1 MSNINPQNID
11 GTFPIAGQDNNSQ
24 GFRDNFTGTI
34 NNFTRAAA
42 ELSDLQTYAVVTG
55 PLTSVGQTGT
65 PTNNMNYTY
74 LTKPQLLGAVE
85 TSKNVGNIAT
95 SGTIQVD
102 WSQGHYQ
109 TVGATGSVS
118 LSFTSTWPTTSLYT
132 KLRLQIKAWGTTTV
146 ALDPKVSVNVN
157 SIQGVSANVL
167 TLSDGLYA
175 FEFDTSD
182 AGATI
187 SIVDLWRN
195 YDTATQ
201 FESLSVVGNILS
213 TGLTVFGNARVG
225 LAGAVSGA
233 FHTVVGN
240 ITQVTSGGAVYF
252 NTTGNV
258 SAEVVNTGTLNATGN
273 VLATGLSVFGNARIG
288 LAGVSG
294 GQFHTVVGNIT
305 QTSSG
310 GAGTVYINTTGNVL
324 ASGVIASTV
333 TTNTLVNNGNIII
346 QDPINA
352 GSFGSNLTV
361 KGTIEYKTQDQAN
374 NFSVNTTTKSLTLAP
389 GGDQFLLLNIN
400 ANCAIGYNA
409 TITQGHQTTVH
420 VKNSAA
426 GLAYVIVPNNNTTIG
441 NAFIGLAAGQVGTFV
456 FTSYN
461 TDAANVMVTVT
472 R

>member
-1 MSNINPQNID
+1 MSNINPQSID

-42 ELSDLQTYAVVTG
+42 ELSDLQTFAVVTG

-85 TSKNVGNIAT
+85 TSKNVGNIAS

-132 KLRLQIKAWGTTTV
+132 KLRLQIKAWGTTAIT
-146 ALDPKVSVNVN
+146 LDPKVSVNVN

-175 FEFDTSD
+175 FEFSTSD

-201 FESLSVVGNILS
+201 FDSLSVAGNILS
-213 TGLTVFGNARVG
+213 TGLSVFGNARVG
-225 LAGAVSGA
+225 LAGAVSGQ
-233 FHTVVGN
+233 FHSVVGN
-240 ITQVTSGGAVYF
+240 ITQTSSGGAVYF

-258 SAEVVNTGTLNATGN
+258 
-273 VLATGLSVFGNARIG
+273 LAASV
-288 LAGVSG
+288 
-294 GQFHTVVGNIT
+294 
-305 QTSSG
+305 
-310 GAGTVYINTTGNVL
+310 TTG
-324 ASGVIASTV
+324 A
-333 TTNTLVNNGNIII
+333 LVSNGNIII
-346 QDPINA
+346 ADPIGA

-361 KGTIEYKTQDQAN
+361 KGTVEFKSQDQSN
-374 NFSVNTTTKSLTLAP
+374 NASVNTSTKSLTLAP
-389 GGDQFLLLNIN
+389 GGDQFLLININ
-400 ANCAIGYNA
+400 GNCSIGYNA
-409 TITQGHQTTVH
+409 TITPGHQTTVH
-420 VKNSAA
+420 VKNSAGA
-426 GLAYVIVPNNNTTIG
+426 LAYVIVPNANTNTG
-441 NAFIGLAAGQVGTFV
+441 NAFIGLATGITGTFV
-456 FTSYN
+456 FTSYG
-461 TDAANVMVTVT
+461 TDAGNVFVTVS

>member
-24 GFRDNFTGTI
+24 GFRDNFTNTI
-34 NNFTRAAA
+34 NNFTFAAA
-42 ELSDLQTYAVVTG
+42 ELADLQTYAVVTG

-132 KLRLQIKAWGTTTV
+132 KLRLQIKAWGTTTI

-175 FEFDTSD
+175 FEFATSD

-201 FESLSVVGNILS
+201 FESLSVAGNILA
-213 TGLTVFGNARVG
+213 TGLTVFGNMSSTATHVETGYQQVKPTANVAVTVNANVNRVLIHPTNIIALFGANVTLPNVQVDGTIINISSNVTIAG
-225 LAGAVSGA
+225 LDVRPSWNGVVAVSP
-233 FHTVVGN
+233 
-240 ITQVTSGGAVYF
+240 SG
-252 NTTGNV
+252 
-258 SAEVVNTGTLNATGN
+258 NAT
-273 VLATGLSVFGNARIG
+273 
-288 LAGVSG
+288 
-294 GQFHTVVGNIT
+294 
-305 QTSSG
+305 
-310 GAGTVYINTTGNVL
+310 
-324 ASGVIASTV
+324 V
-333 TTNTLVNNGNIII
+333 T
-346 QDPINA
+346 A
-352 GSFGSNLTV
+352 GSNTRYMYISAD
-361 KGTIEYKTQDQAN
+361 KIWYKIA
-374 NFSVNTTTKSLTLAP
+374 
-389 GGDQFLLLNIN
+389 
-400 ANCAIGYNA
+400 
-409 TITQGHQTTVH
+409 
-420 VKNSAA
+420 
-426 GLAYVIVPNNNTTIG
+426 
-441 NAFIGLAAGQVGTFV
+441 
-456 FTSYN
+456 
-461 TDAANVMVTVT
+461 
-472 R
+472 

>member
-85 TSKNVGNIAT
+85 TSKNIGNIAT

-132 KLRLQIKAWGTTTV
+132 KLRLQIKAWGTTTI

-201 FESLSVVGNILS
+201 VDSLSVVGNILS
-213 TGLTVFGNARVG
+213 SGLTVFGNVTH
-225 LAGAVSGA
+225 AGGQRETGYQFSAPTANVAVTALPTKSRLLLTPTGTIISFGA
-233 FHTVVGN
+233 N
-240 ITQVTSGGAVYF
+240 VTLPG
-252 NTTGNV
+252 GNV
-258 SAEVVNTGTLNATGN
+258 DGTTYSISSNVATTLSVQASNGTSVDPYGN
-273 VLATGLSVFGNARIG
+273 VQLV
-288 LAGVSG
+288 
-294 GQFHTVVGNIT
+294 
-305 QTSSG
+305 
-310 GAGTVYINTTGNVL
+310 AGTAATYLYYAT
-324 ASGVIASTV
+324 A
-333 TTNTLVNNGNIII
+333 
-346 QDPINA
+346 
-352 GSFGSNLTV
+352 
-361 KGTIEYKTQDQAN
+361 
-374 NFSVNTTTKSLTLAP
+374 TKWFKI
-389 GGDQFLLLNIN
+389 D
-400 ANCAIGYNA
+400 
-409 TITQGHQTTVH
+409 
-420 VKNSAA
+420 
-426 GLAYVIVPNNNTTIG
+426 
-441 NAFIGLAAGQVGTFV
+441 
-456 FTSYN
+456 
-461 TDAANVMVTVT
+461 
-472 R
+472 

>member
-24 GFRDNFTGTI
+24 GFRDNFTNTI
-34 NNFTRAAA
+34 NNFTFAAA

-118 LSFTSTWPTTSLYT
+118 LSFTSTWPTTNLYT
-132 KLRLQIKAWGTTTV
+132 KLRLQIKAWGTTTI

-175 FEFDTSD
+175 FEFATSD

-195 YDTATQ
+195 YDSALKLD
-201 FESLSVVGNILS
+201 SLSVAGNVLAA
-213 TGLTVFGNARVG
+213 GLTVFGNMNSGGSHVETGYQQSKPTANVAITVNANVNRVLIHPTG
-225 LAGAVSGA
+225 AITGFGANVTLPNVQVDGTIINISSNVNIVALDVRPNWNGVVAVSP
-233 FHTVVGN
+233 
-240 ITQVTSGGAVYF
+240 
-252 NTTGNV
+252 
-258 SAEVVNTGTLNATGN
+258 
-273 VLATGLSVFGNARIG
+273 FGNTA
-288 LAGVSG
+288 
-294 GQFHTVVGNIT
+294 
-305 QTSSG
+305 
-310 GAGTVYINTTGNVL
+310 
-324 ASGVIASTV
+324 V
-333 TTNTLVNNGNIII
+333 T
-346 QDPINA
+346 A
-352 GSFGSNLTV
+352 GSNTRYMYIAADKV
-361 KGTIEYKTQDQAN
+361 WYKIA
-374 NFSVNTTTKSLTLAP
+374 
-389 GGDQFLLLNIN
+389 
-400 ANCAIGYNA
+400 
-409 TITQGHQTTVH
+409 
-420 VKNSAA
+420 
-426 GLAYVIVPNNNTTIG
+426 
-441 NAFIGLAAGQVGTFV
+441 
-456 FTSYN
+456 
-461 TDAANVMVTVT
+461 
-472 R
+472 

>member
-132 KLRLQIKAWGTTTV
+132 KLRLQIKAWGTTTI
-146 ALDPKVSVNVN
+146 ALDPKISVNVN

-201 FESLSVVGNILS
+201 VDSLSVVGNILS
-213 TGLTVFGNARVG
+213 SGLTVFGNVIH
-225 LAGAVSGA
+225 AGGQRETGYQFSAPTANVAVAALPTKSRLLLTPTGTIISFGA
-233 FHTVVGN
+233 NVTLPGGN
-240 ITQVTSGGAVYF
+240 VDGTTFSISSNVATTLAVY
-252 NTTGNV
+252 
-258 SAEVVNTGTLNATGN
+258 
-273 VLATGLSVFGNARIG
+273 
-288 LAGVSG
+288 
-294 GQFHTVVGNIT
+294 
-305 QTSSG
+305 
-310 GAGTVYINTTGNVL
+310 
-324 ASGVIASTV
+324 
-333 TTNTLVNNGNIII
+333 
-346 QDPINA
+346 
-352 GSFGSNLTV
+352 
-361 KGTIEYKTQDQAN
+361 
-374 NFSVNTTTKSLTLAP
+374 
-389 GGDQFLLLNIN
+389 
-400 ANCAIGYNA
+400 
-409 TITQGHQTTVH
+409 
-420 VKNSAA
+420 
-426 GLAYVIVPNNNTTIG
+426 
-441 NAFIGLAAGQVGTFV
+441 GQVGTSV
-456 FTSYN
+456 SPGGNVQLTAGTSASYLYYA
-461 TDAANVMVTVT
+461 TDGKWYKIA
-472 R
+472 

>member
-24 GFRDNFTGTI
+24 GFRDNFTNTI
-34 NNFTRAAA
+34 NNFTFAAA

-132 KLRLQIKAWGTTTV
+132 KLRLQIKAWGTTTI

-175 FEFDTSD
+175 FEFATSD

-195 YDTATQ
+195 YDTALTLD
-201 FESLSVVGNILS
+201 SLSVAGNVLA
-213 TGLTVFGNARVG
+213 TGLTVFGNVAYRGAQVETGYQQYKPTGNVAVTANVNVNRVLLHPTG
-225 LAGAVSGA
+225 TIISFGANVTLPNTQVDGTIVSISSNVTIAQLAVTPNWNGVVTVSP
-233 FHTVVGN
+233 FGN
-240 ITQVTSGGAVYF
+240 AASVTSG
-252 NTTGNV
+252 TV
-258 SAEVVNTGTLNATGN
+258 S
-273 VLATGLSVFGNARIG
+273 RYM
-288 LAGVSG
+288 
-294 GQFHTVVGNIT
+294 
-305 QTSSG
+305 
-310 GAGTVYINTTGNVL
+310 YI
-324 ASGVIASTV
+324 AADKIWYKIA
-333 TTNTLVNNGNIII
+333 
-346 QDPINA
+346 
-352 GSFGSNLTV
+352 
-361 KGTIEYKTQDQAN
+361 
-374 NFSVNTTTKSLTLAP
+374 
-389 GGDQFLLLNIN
+389 
-400 ANCAIGYNA
+400 
-409 TITQGHQTTVH
+409 
-420 VKNSAA
+420 
-426 GLAYVIVPNNNTTIG
+426 
-441 NAFIGLAAGQVGTFV
+441 
-456 FTSYN
+456 
-461 TDAANVMVTVT
+461 
-472 R
+472 

>member
-85 TSKNVGNIAT
+85 TSKNIGNIAT

-132 KLRLQIKAWGTTTV
+132 KLRLQIKAWGTTTI
-146 ALDPKVSVNVN
+146 ALDPKISVNVN

-201 FESLSVVGNILS
+201 VDSLSVVGNILS
-213 TGLTVFGNARVG
+213 SGLTVFGNVTH
-225 LAGAVSGA
+225 AGGRRETGYQFSAPTANVAVAALPTKSRLLLTPTGTIISFGA
-233 FHTVVGN
+233 NVTLPGGN
-240 ITQVTSGGAVYF
+240 VDGTTFSISSNVATTLAVY
-252 NTTGNV
+252 
-258 SAEVVNTGTLNATGN
+258 
-273 VLATGLSVFGNARIG
+273 
-288 LAGVSG
+288 
-294 GQFHTVVGNIT
+294 
-305 QTSSG
+305 
-310 GAGTVYINTTGNVL
+310 
-324 ASGVIASTV
+324 
-333 TTNTLVNNGNIII
+333 
-346 QDPINA
+346 
-352 GSFGSNLTV
+352 
-361 KGTIEYKTQDQAN
+361 
-374 NFSVNTTTKSLTLAP
+374 
-389 GGDQFLLLNIN
+389 
-400 ANCAIGYNA
+400 
-409 TITQGHQTTVH
+409 
-420 VKNSAA
+420 
-426 GLAYVIVPNNNTTIG
+426 
-441 NAFIGLAAGQVGTFV
+441 GQVGTSV
-456 FTSYN
+456 SPGGNVQLTAGTSASYLYYA
-461 TDAANVMVTVT
+461 TDGKWYKIA
-472 R
+472 

>member
-85 TSKNVGNIAT
+85 TSKNIGNIAT

-109 TVGATGSVS
+109 TVGATGSVG
-118 LSFTSTWPTTSLYT
+118 LTFTSTWPTTSLYT
-132 KLRLQIKAWGTTTV
+132 KLRLQIKAWGTTAIT
-146 ALDPKVSVNVN
+146 LDPKVSVNVN

-201 FESLSVVGNILS
+201 FDSLSVAGNILS

-225 LAGAVSGA
+225 LAGAVSG
-233 FHTVVGN
+233 
-240 ITQVTSGGAVYF
+240 
-252 NTTGNV
+252 
-258 SAEVVNTGTLNATGN
+258 
-273 VLATGLSVFGNARIG
+273 
-288 LAGVSG
+288 
-294 GQFHTVVGNIT
+294 QFHTVVGNIT

-310 GAGTVYINTTGNVL
+310 GAVYINTTGNVL
-324 ASGVIASTV
+324 ASAVNAG
-333 TTNTLVNNGNIII
+333 TLTSGNITIG
-346 QDPINA
+346 DPIGA
-352 GSFGSNLTV
+352 DKFGSNLTV
-361 KGTIEYKTQDQAN
+361 KGTVEFKSQDQSN
-374 NFSVNTTTKSLTLAP
+374 NASVNTSTKSLTLAP
-389 GGDQFLLLNIN
+389 GGDQFLLININ
-400 ANCAIGYNA
+400 GNCSIGYNA
-409 TITQGHQTTVH
+409 SITPGHQTTVH
-420 VKNSAA
+420 VKNSAGA
-426 GLAYVIVPNNNTTIG
+426 LAYVIVPNSNTNTG
-441 NAFIGLAAGQVGTFV
+441 NAFIGLATGITGTFV
-456 FTSYN
+456 FTSYG
-461 TDAANVMVTVT
+461 TDAGNVFVTVS